1 MRPRP
6 QFGHPLAQCRDDNLA
21 TDDHRRRQGQPEVR
35 MHLHQQH
42 QGHRNHQLV
51 SHRVQ
56 EGTEWRALLQATGQ
70 VTVKPIGGC
79 GNGKDAARCDIAP
92 VIRNIKQ
99 QNEERD
105 EQDAKNCK

>member
-6 QFGHPLAQCRDDNLA
+6 QFGHPLAQRRYHDLA
-21 TDDHRRRQGQPEVR
+21 TDDHRRWQCQPEVR

-42 QGHRNHQLV
+42 QGHGDHQLV
-51 SHRVQ
+51 GDRV
-56 EGTEWRALLQATGQ
+56 EERAKGRALLQATGQ
-70 VTVKPIGGC
+70 VAVKPVSGRS
-79 GNGKDAARCDIAP
+79 NGEDAARCDIAP

-99 QNEERD
+99 QNEDRN